1 MTSRTIR
8 RLGLIAA
15 AFAALATA
23 SSAQAVAYL
32 QLGTSNASNATTT
45 LTGSAAGAE
54 LKVEDTNGSVATAA
68 VLGLLTATSPT
79 VNSSALRGQNNATNG
94 LGFGVSGSHAGAG
107 IGVNGFSPRG
117 IGVRGQST
125 SGIGVVGQHLA
136 TTGTAPGVSASTSST
151 ADDARA
157 LVATVTP
164 TSPGVNSMAVRGIN
178 NGTGSNGVGVF
189 GYHGGAG
196 YGVWGSTYS
205 GIGADGYSYSG
216 DGVRGSSGTGLAG
229 YFFGNVTVSGTL
241 TKGGGAFRIDHPLDP
256 AHRYL
261 QHSFVESPDMM
272 DVYNGNVRTNRKG
285 FATVRLPKYFQAL
298 NRSFRYQLTIVGRS
312 FARAIVWKRIEH
324 NRFTIRTDRPKVE
337 VSWQVTGIRHDRY
350 ANANRIKVVLPKP
363 RAERGKYLHPE
374 LYDKPKSE
382 AIGYVKPPRILQR
395 PSREH

>member
-1 MTSRTIR
+1 MTTTRTVSRL

-15 AFAALATA
+15 ALAAFATA
-23 SSAQAVAYL
+23 SSAQGVTYL

-54 LKVEDTNGSVATAA
+54 LKVEDTNGTIATAA

-79 VNSSALRGQNNATNG
+79 VNSAALRGQNNATNG

-189 GYHGGAG
+189 GYHGGSG
-196 YGVWGSTYS
+196 YGVVGQAAGGYGVS
-205 GIGADGYSYSG
+205 GQGAIG
-216 DGVRGSSGTGLAG
+216 VFGSSPNVTGVEGFSPSGTGVYGQTTTGLAG
-229 YFFGNVTVSGTL
+229 FFSGNVYVTGTL
-241 TKGGGAFRIDHPLDP
+241 TKGGGAFRIDHPLHP
-256 AHRYL
+256 AHTYL

-272 DVYNGNVRTNRKG
+272 DVYNGN
-285 FATVRLPKYFQAL
+285 
-298 NRSFRYQLTIVGRS
+298 
-312 FARAIVWKRIEH
+312 
-324 NRFTIRTDRPKVE
+324 
-337 VSWQVTGIRHDRY
+337 
-350 ANANRIKVVLPKP
+350 
-363 RAERGKYLHPE
+363 
-374 LYDKPKSE
+374 
-382 AIGYVKPPRILQR
+382 
-395 PSREH
+395 

>member
-1 MTSRTIR
+1 MTTHRNHKR
-8 RLGLIAA
+8 RLALLAIAVA
-15 AFAALATA
+15 ACALATA
-23 SSAQAVAYL
+23 SAAQGAYL
-32 QLGTSNASNATTT
+32 TLGTGNTSDAPTT
-45 LTGSAAGAE
+45 LSGNTAGPELLVKNSNGTSASAFG
-54 LKVEDTNGSVATAA
+54 LY
-68 VLGLLTATSPT
+68 GLLTASSPT
-79 VNSSALRGQNNATNG
+79 VVSAALRGQNNATNG

-216 DGVRGSSGTGLAG
+216 YGVRGSSGTGLAG

-256 AHRYL
+256 AHR
-261 QHSFVESPDMM
+261 
-272 DVYNGNVRTNRKG
+272 
-285 FATVRLPKYFQAL
+285 
-298 NRSFRYQLTIVGRS
+298 
-312 FARAIVWKRIEH
+312 
-324 NRFTIRTDRPKVE
+324 
-337 VSWQVTGIRHDRY
+337 
-350 ANANRIKVVLPKP
+350 
-363 RAERGKYLHPE
+363 
-374 LYDKPKSE
+374 
-382 AIGYVKPPRILQR
+382 
-395 PSREH
+395 